1 MDCLRSSRHVVISAE
16 GSVLADILLFESPL
30 PVRYY
35 LPVEDVRL
43 DLLRPSE
50 DHTVCAYKGEASYWS
65 ASVGDTTLPS
75 VAWTYPRPLAD
86 AVPVRDLVAFFTG
99 RLDLVIDDVEAER
112 PVTPW
117 S

>member
-1 MDCLRSSRHVVISAE
+1 
-16 GSVLADILLFESPL
+16 
-30 PVRYY
+30 
-35 LPVEDVRL
+35 
-43 DLLRPSE
+43 
-50 DHTVCAYKGEASYWS
+50 
-65 ASVGDTTLPS
+65 VGDTTLPS